1 MELEQ
6 KGFLDTKMKTVT
18 TNLLTFLLAKLF
30 TLLPYKNVG
39 SSLAEEE
46 GQGLWPQGILGQIL
60 ALSLSAVTREQ
71 VI

>member
-1 MELEQ
+1 
-6 KGFLDTKMKTVT
+6 MKTGT
-18 TNLLTFLLAKLF
+18 TDLLTVLLAKLF
-30 TLLPYKNVG
+30 ALLPYKNVG

-46 GQGLWPQGILGQIL
+46 EQGLWPQGILGQIL